1 MLKTCWVGFLL
12 TNMNI
17 SPSSTC
23 PVRASYAH
31 RPPSR
36 LGADA
41 PAVLLDPGVAA
52 LLLEYGERS
61 LQSSVRWFWWGGTG
75 GV

>member
-1 MLKTCWVGFLL
+1 
-12 TNMNI
+12 MNI

-61 LQSSVRWFWWGGTG
+61 LQEQCTLVLVGGDGRSVRTIPIYRAAS
-75 GV
+75 